1 MNRIMIIK
9 YKNSSGIIID
19 RKYITTVLTIQEAMA
34 EMQKIADKLVSI
46 YGGEIISIQEGQ

>member
-9 YKNSSGIIID
+9 YKNSSGIVID